1 MFRKAKIIIIFFSAL
16 FVVYGLVGG
25 MLNRVS
31 AKDNAYQDLR
41 IFTDILSKVREDY
54 VEEPDMEK
62 AMQGGIQGMM
72 EALDP
77 YSSFIDQETYQEIQ
91 RSRGELTAS
100 PGIILSKR
108 YGYAYVVSVVS
119 GSPAQQRGL
128 RTGDLLES
136 IDGEMTSQMSLWE
149 ARKLLLGT
157 EESSVHLRV
166 IRARR
171 SAPSQV
177 DLVRENMRLPEVS
190 ARIVEEGIGLLSIPH
205 FEEGVAQVVSAKLK
219 MLLASGMRGLLVD
232 VRGTAF
238 GGFEEAVEISDLFLP
253 KGKKILTVSDREG
266 KKTEFVS
273 LTEPLVSGIRVVLLM
288 DRGSSGAAEV
298 LVAALK
304 DHDIAGTV
312 GERTDGQGSV
322 QDMIYLED
330 GSVLEILTGLFYRST
345 GEPIQSRKLNDSGI
359 DPEVRSPDQDFL
371 TKFYFDNTSD
381 EGETALGDKFYQDL
395 SAAIQALQFEEGLKE
410 VRRRLL
416 REAA

>member
-1 MFRKAKIIIIFFSAL
+1 MFSKAKIVIIFLSAL
-16 FVVYGLVGG
+16 IVIYGLVGG

-31 AKDNAYQDLR
+31 AKDNAYQGLR
-41 IFTDILSKVREDY
+41 IFTDVLNKVREDY

-62 AMQGGIQGMM
+62 AMQGGLQGMM

-77 YSSFIDQETYQEIQ
+77 YSSFIDRDTYREIQ

-100 PGIILSKR
+100 TGIILSKR

-119 GSPAQQRGL
+119 GSPAQRRGL
-128 RTGDLLES
+128 RTGDLIES

-149 ARKLLLGT
+149 ARKLLVGT
-157 EESSVHLRV
+157 EGSSVHLRV

-171 SAPSQV
+171 TAPTQI
-177 DLVRENMRLPEVS
+177 DLVRTDVALPEIS
-190 ARIVEEGIGLLSIPH
+190 ARIVEQEIGVLSIPH
-205 FEEGVAQVVSAKLK
+205 FEEGAAQLVAAKLK

-232 VRGTAF
+232 VRGTAQ
-238 GGFEEAVEISDLFLP
+238 GSFEEAVEISDLFLP
-253 KGKKILTVSDREG
+253 KGKKILTVSNREG
-266 KKTEFVS
+266 TKTEFFS
-273 LTEPLVSGIRVVLLM
+273 LTEPLVSDIRVVLLM

-298 LVAALK
+298 FVAALK

-322 QDMIYLED
+322 QDTIYLED

-345 GEPIQSRKLNDSGI
+345 GEPIQSRELNESGI
-359 DPEVRSPDQDFL
+359 SPEVRSPDQDFV
-371 TKFYFDNTSD
+371 TNFYFDNTSD
-381 EGETALGDKFYQDL
+381 EGDTALQDEFYRDL
-395 SAAIQALQFEEGLKE
+395 NTAIRELQFEEGLKQ
-410 VRRRLL
+410 VRSRLL

>member
-1 MFRKAKIIIIFFSAL
+1 MFRKAKIIVIFFSAL

-77 YSSFIDQETYQEIQ
+77 YSSFIDRKTYQEIQ

-149 ARKLLLGT
+149 ARMLLLGT
-157 EESSVHLRV
+157 EESYVHLRA

-177 DLVRENMRLPEVS
+177 DLVRENMPLPEVS

-205 FEEGVAQVVSAKLK
+205 FEEGVAQLVSAKLK
-219 MLLASGMRGLLVD
+219 MLLSSGMKGLLVD
-232 VRGTAF
+232 VRGTAL
-238 GGFEEAVEISDLFLP
+238 GAFEEAVEISDLFLP

-266 KKTEFVS
+266 NKTEFVS
-273 LTEPLVSGIRVVLLM
+273 LTVPLVSGIRVVLLM

-298 LVAALK
+298 FVAALK

-322 QDMIYLED
+322 QDLIYLED

-345 GEPIQSRKLNDSGI
+345 GVPIQSRKLNDSGI
-359 DPEVRSPDQDFL
+359 APEVRSPDQDFL
-371 TKFYFDNTSD
+371 TKFYFDNTPD
-381 EGETALGDKFYQDL
+381 EGETALRDQFYQDL

>member
-1 MFRKAKIIIIFFSAL
+1 MFSKTKVIIISFSAL

-31 AKDNAYQDLR
+31 AKDNAYQGLK
-41 IFTDILSKVREDY
+41 IFTDVLNKVREEY
-54 VEEPDMEK
+54 VEEPDLEK
-62 AMQGGIQGMM
+62 AMQGGLQGMM

-77 YSSFIDQETYQEIQ
+77 YSSFIDRDTYQEIQ

-136 IDGEMTSQMSLWE
+136 IDGKRTSQMSLWE

-157 EESSVHLRV
+157 EGSSIHLRL

-171 SAPSQV
+171 SAPAQI
-177 DLVRENMRLPEVS
+177 DLVRKDMPLPEVS
-190 ARIVEEGIGLLSIPH
+190 ARIVEEGIGVLSIPH
-205 FEEGVAQVVSAKLK
+205 FEEGVARLVAAKLK
-219 MLLASGMRGLLVD
+219 MLFSSGMKGLLVD
-232 VRGTAF
+232 VRGTAL
-238 GGFEEAVEISDLFLP
+238 GSFEEAVEISDLFLP
-253 KGKKILTVSDREG
+253 KGEKILTVSDRDG
-266 KKTEFVS
+266 KTTEFVS
-273 LTEPLVSGIRVVLLM
+273 LTEPLVSDVRVVLLM

-298 LVAALK
+298 FVAALK
-304 DHDIAGTV
+304 DHNIAGTV

-322 QDMIYLED
+322 QDLIYLED

-345 GEPIQSRKLNDSGI
+345 GAPIQSRKLNESGI
-359 DPEVRSPDQDFL
+359 APEVRSPDQDFV
-371 TKFYFDNTSD
+371 TKFYFNNTSD
-381 EGETALGDKFYQDL
+381 EGETALRDEFYQEL
-395 SAAIQALQFEEGLKE
+395 NSAIRVLQFEEGLKQ

-416 REAA
+416 KEAA